1 MRSPLLLIASRNPG
15 KVAEVNA
22 FLADLDFELR
32 DLSAF
37 PDLPDVEETG
47 ASFAENALLKA
58 RFYHQRT
65 GLLTVADDSGLE
77 VDALGGEPG
86 LRSARFAGPQATDA
100 DRIARLLQRLKE
112 VPEERRSARFVCVV
126 ALVGSGG
133 LEKTFT
139 GICEGRIRPEPAGEH
154 GFGYDPIF
162 EYPPLGKTFAE
173 LTQEEKAAVSHRG
186 RALQQL
192 GEFLRQWK
200 EYQKRSDEPLERG

>member
-1 MRSPLLLIASRNPG
+1 MGSSPLLIASRNPG
-15 KVAEVNA
+15 KVAEVRA
-22 FLADLDFELR
+22 FLADLDFDLR
-32 DLSAF
+32 DLGAF

-86 LRSARFAGPQATDA
+86 LHSARFAGPRATDA
-100 DRIARLLQRLKE
+100 ERIARLLERLRG

-126 ALVGSGG
+126 ALVGKDG

-139 GICEGRIRPEPAGEH
+139 GICEGRIRREPAGTN

-173 LTQEEKAAVSHRG
+173 LSREEKAAISHRG
-186 RALQQL
+186 RALRQL
-192 GEFLRQWK
+192 REFLQQWK
-200 EYQKRSDEPLERG
+200 ATER